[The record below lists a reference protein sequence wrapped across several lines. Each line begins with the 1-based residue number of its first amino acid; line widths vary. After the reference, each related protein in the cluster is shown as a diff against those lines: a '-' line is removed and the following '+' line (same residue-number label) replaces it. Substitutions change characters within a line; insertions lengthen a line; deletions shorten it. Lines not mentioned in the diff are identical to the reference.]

1 MIAEWT
7 EKPWNP
13 VTGCTKISSGCLH
26 CYAEQLANGY
36 LKRIGNRRYENG
48 FKITLHEDL
57 LDEPLK
63 WKKPQRVFT
72 CSMSDLFH
80 PEIPDDYIFR
90 VFDTIRRASWHTFL
104 VLTKRADRLEDIADR
119 IEWTENI
126 WMGVTVEEERYTGR
140 IRILQGTP
148 ARNKFIC
155 AEPLLSSLGELNLG
169 NIDWIFVGGE
179 SGKEARPV
187 EESWVTGIRDQCNAQ
202 GVTFTF
208 KQWGGTNRR
217 KNGSLLQ
224 GQYYHQMPMVMRS

>member
-13 VTGCTKISSGCLH
+13 VTGCTKISYCCLH
-26 CYAEQLANGY
+26 CFADQLANGY
-36 LKRIGNRRYENG
+36 LTRIGNRRYENG

-90 VFDTIRRASWHTFL
+90 VFDTMRRASWHTFL

-119 IEWTENI
+119 IEWTKNI

-140 IRILQGTP
+140 IRILQGIP

-155 AEPLLSSLGELNLG
+155 PNQFFLAWEN
-169 NIDWIFVGGE
+169 
-179 SGKEARPV
+179 
-187 EESWVTGIRDQCNAQ
+187 
-202 GVTFTF
+202 
-208 KQWGGTNRR
+208 
-217 KNGSLLQ
+217 
-224 GQYYHQMPMVMRS
+224 